1 MTKKAREAFT
11 DEFLMKVYNETGV
24 PYVAEIGDYLAND
37 IRDNEL
43 QGLLIVSESDM
54 SKLANE
60 ADEKLGLNPLAI
72 EVLPLD
78 WFINKSQKYKFTLL
92 FAYLRKLSRQDLVY
106 RLQPVKN
113 VSISRRSLI
122 RFKLYD
128 YRPYPVLF
136 DTLFAE
142 KEINTLIS
150 SCPKNLI
157 VKTTEGV
164 GVSSPENCSY
174 CGYCS
179 AKGYLGYLE
188 MPNFTTDQVVNF
200 LNAINYYDEGAKAVL
215 FTTSTDIE
223 LKEGYYPFVIPSL
236 ASIPDVFLYVT
247 YASGL
252 VPVIVTHE
260 DLKDIEKRRLE
271 ELPKYFPASNLPIY
285 KVDKKG
291 LKEFEVQNT
300 LKKSLIPE
308 DLSLKKYRRRSVY
321 LWALEEMRNKV
332 KLDEEAEVPDIYFVS
347 VDPNKCVLCG
357 VCIRAC
363 QMMVPDL
370 KNFNDTLNLEYNI
383 PMCIGS
389 QRCVRN
395 CPENAI
401 KVDRLAKFKE
411 LKKITVNQA
420 VQAKCKYC
428 GKPLG
433 SYKVKSKVDTLLIG
447 MGFSGTA
454 QYTDVCNE
462 CKQKELT
469 KKWIESFLN
478 SKKGG
483 K

>member
-1 MTKKAREAFT
+1 VTKKAREVLS
-11 DEFLMKVYNETGV
+11 DDFLMKVYQESGV
-24 PYVAEIGDYLAND
+24 PYVAELGDYLASD
-37 IRDNEL
+37 VRENEL
-43 QGLLIVSESDM
+43 QGLLFVSEADM
-54 SKLANE
+54 SRFVSE

-72 EVLPLD
+72 EVLPLQ
-78 WFINKSQKYKFTLL
+78 WFLNKSEKYRLALL

-113 VSISRRSLI
+113 ASFSRRSLI

-128 YRPYPVLF
+128 YKPYPVLF
-136 DTLFAE
+136 DTVFAE
-142 KEINTLIS
+142 REINTLIA

-164 GVSSPENCSY
+164 GVSSPESCSY

-188 MPNFTTDQVVNF
+188 MPNFTTDQLVMF
-200 LNAINYYDEGAKAVL
+200 LNGINYFDENAKAVL
-215 FTTSTDIE
+215 FTSFTDIE
-223 LKEGYYPFVIPSL
+223 VKEGYYPLLVPSL

-252 VPVIVTHE
+252 SPVVVVDQE
-260 DLKDIEKRRLE
+260 LKDIEKKRLE
-271 ELPKYFPASNLPIY
+271 EIPVYFPASKLPIY
-285 KVDKKG
+285 KVKKDEMKNLEIG
-291 LKEFEVQNT
+291 NELR
-300 LKKSLIPE
+300 KSLIPE
-308 DLSLKKYRRRSVY
+308 DLSLKKYRRRSLY
-321 LWALEEMRNKV
+321 LWAIEEMKNKV
-332 KLDEEAEVPDIYFVS
+332 QLDEEAEIPDVYFVS

-357 VCIRAC
+357 VCVRAC
-363 QMMVPDL
+363 QMMVPDV
-370 KNFNDTLNLEYNI
+370 KGINDTLNLEYNI

-401 KVDRLAKFKE
+401 KVDRLAKLKE

-420 VQAKCKYC
+420 VQAKCRYC

-433 SYKVKSKVDTLLIG
+433 SYKVKGKVDTMLVG
-447 MGFSGTA
+447 MGFGGTA

-462 CKQKELT
+462 CKQKHLT
-469 KKWIESFLN
+469 KMWVESYLK
-478 SKKGG
+478 SKGG